1 MKSKPRICVTCG
13 TAYEYCPKCSKDA
26 DKPVWMVAFHTEECR
41 KVYNIIARYNTT
53 DLSKED
59 AKKELSDIVSH
70 KVSFSAPIQE
80 KIDEI
85 MKEETVQAKPT
96 VKRRKIVTEN

>member
-13 TAYEYCPKCSKDA
+13 ATYEYCPRCSKDT

-41 KVYNIIARYNTT
+41 KVYNIIARYNTN
-53 DLSKED
+53 DLSKEN
-59 AKKELSDIVSH
+59 AKKELAGVVSH
-70 KVSFSAPIQE
+70 KVNFSAPIQE
-80 KIDEI
+80 KINEI
-85 MKEETVQAKPT
+85 MKEETVQTKPT

>member
-13 TAYEYCPKCSKDA
+13 TTYEYCPKCSKDF

-70 KVSFSAPIQE
+70 NIKFATPIQE

-85 MKEETVQAKPT
+85 MKEETVQMKPT

>member
-13 TAYEYCPKCSKDA
+13 TTYEYCPKCSKDV
-26 DKPVWMVAFHTEECR
+26 DKPVWMVAFHAEECR
-41 KVYNIIARYNTT
+41 KVYNIIARYNTN

-59 AKKELSDIVSH
+59 AKKELAGVVSH
-70 KVSFSAPIQE
+70 KVNFSAPIQE

-85 MKEETVQAKPT
+85 MKKETVQMKPT

>member
-13 TAYEYCPKCSKDA
+13 TTYEYCPKCTKDA

-59 AKKELSDIVSH
+59 AEKELTDIVSH
-70 KVSFSAPIQE
+70 NIKFATPIQE

-85 MKEETVQAKPT
+85 MKKETVQMKPT

>member
-13 TAYEYCPKCSKDA
+13 TTYEYCPKCTKDA

-41 KVYNIIARYNTT
+41 KVYNMIARYNTT

-59 AKKELSDIVSH
+59 AEKELTDIVSH
-70 KVSFSAPIQE
+70 NIKFATPIQE

-85 MKEETVQAKPT
+85 MKKETVQMKPT

>member
-13 TAYEYCPKCSKDA
+13 TTYEYCPKCSIDA

-41 KVYNIIARYNTT
+41 KVYNIIARYNTN

-59 AKKELSDIVSH
+59 AKKELGNIVSR
-70 KVSFSAPIQE
+70 KVKFSAPIQE

-85 MKEETVQAKPT
+85 MKEETEQPKPT

>member
-13 TAYEYCPKCSKDA
+13 ATYEYCPKCSKDT

>member
-13 TAYEYCPKCSKDA
+13 TTYEYCPKCSKDA

-41 KVYNIIARYNTT
+41 KTYNVIAKYNTA
-53 DLSKED
+53 DISKEE
-59 AKKELSDIVSH
+59 AKKELIGIVSH
-70 KVSFSAPIQE
+70 SVKFTAPIQE
-80 KIDEI
+80 KVDEI
-85 MKEETVQAKPT
+85 MKEETLQEKPA